1 MPGRAAKVTITERQQ
16 EVLVEF
22 SSARTAERHL
32 AQRAPMILWA
42 FQGLNNEA
50 LARKAGVGR
59 HQVGLWRRR
68 WQQAFEKLVAI
79 ECSCSR
85 AALRRAIAETLS
97 DAPRPGAPATF
108 TPEQITLIL
117 ALACEHPAQSGRPI
131 THWTNHELADEAV
144 KRGIVPSISASQ
156 VGCYLREAQL
166 QPHRS
171 RYWLNAK
178 TKQKDPE
185 QFQQDV
191 ITVCAC
197 YHAAPEL
204 YTQHHTHT
212 VSVDEMTGV
221 QALERVA
228 PTKPMQPG
236 CCERREFEY
245 IRHGTQTLIG
255 NFHVVTGKLI
265 APTIQATRTEP
276 DFVKH
281 IARTVASDP
290 EAGWV
295 FVADQL
301 NIHGSESLVRW
312 VAAACGPNEPLKKKG
327 KHGILKSLATR
338 MAFLRDPSHRIRFV
352 YTPKHS
358 SWLNQIEVVFGMI
371 ARKVIRRGN
380 FTSTDDLREKLLAF
394 IDYFNRVFAKPFRW
408 TFTGQPRAA

>member
-1 MPGRAAKVTITERQQ
+1 MPGKAAKVTITERQQ
-16 EVLVEF
+16 EVLVELRG
-22 SSARTAERHL
+22 AHTGERHL
-32 AQRAPMILWA
+32 AQRAPIILWA
-42 FQGLNNEA
+42 FQGMKNEVI
-50 LARKAGVGR
+50 ARKAGVGR
-59 HQVGLWRRR
+59 HQVGVWRRR

-79 ECSCSR
+79 ECSSSR

-97 DAPRPGAPATF
+97 DAPRPGAPGWF
-108 TPEQITLIL
+108 TPEQLTHIV
-117 ALACEHPAQSGRPI
+117 ALACEHPSESGRPI
-131 THWTNHELADEAV
+131 THWTNQELADEAV
-144 KRGIVPSISASQ
+144 KRGLVTAISASQ
-156 VGCYLREAQL
+156 VHVYLREAKL

-197 YHAAPEL
+197 YQAAPEL

-221 QALERVA
+221 QALERAA
-228 PTKPMQPG
+228 PTLPMQRG
-236 CCERREFEY
+236 RCERREFEY
-245 IRHGTQTLIG
+245 LRHGTQTLIG

-281 IARTVASDP
+281 IAQTVATDP
-290 EAGWV
+290 KAGWV

-312 VAAACGPNEPLKKKG
+312 VASACGLNEPLGKKRQ
-327 KHGILKSLATR
+327 TR
-338 MAFLRDPSHRIRFV
+338 GAQIPCHPHVIPARPEAPHPLRVHAETQLVAQPNRNRLRHDRTQGDP
-352 YTPKHS
+352 
-358 SWLNQIEVVFGMI
+358 
-371 ARKVIRRGN
+371 
-380 FTSTDDLREKLLAF
+380 
-394 IDYFNRVFAKPFRW
+394 
-408 TFTGQPRAA
+408 PR